1 RLHLR
6 DVVLDV
12 ALAATHTHFQR
23 LLRDRHVRE
32 YAHPDLTA
40 ALHVAGHR
48 TASGL
53 ELARGHTGTARRL
66 QAVVAER
73 DVIAALRKAG
83 IATFELLAILG
94 AFGLHHV
101 RYLRAGPSGLLGYWL
116 SGQIANS
123 PVDQLAVTQAVASAG
138 AA

>member
-1 RLHLR
+1 
-6 DVVLDV
+6 
-12 ALAATHTHFQR
+12 A
-23 LLRDRHVRE
+23 
-32 YAHPDLTA
+32 
-40 ALHVAGHR
+40 AGHR

-138 AA
+138 AAGCCPSAGSATCSCWLKTSPLKIQTFTPITP